1 MRLVIHIPARK
12 GSKRVPRKNHRNLC
26 GKPMIEYSI
35 ISAIKANITEE
46 IYINTDDVEL
56 ADLMVS
62 RYPKLKF
69 FCRDISLTGDKSSS
83 DEFNYDFI
91 KSTNPDVLMMI
102 NPVCPLINEKMIINA
117 FKFFEDNDYD
127 TVISASKSQM
137 QFFYKDQPININ
149 LDETLAPSQENT
161 PVYELNWAIT
171 IWDCKTFINNMKAK
185 SFAVLGTKLGIFE
198 IDKIAGLK
206 VSNEND
212 FLAIEALIKGGYEDR
227 L

>member
-12 GSKRVPRKNHRNLC
+12 GSKRVPRKNFRDLC

-35 ISAIKANITEE
+35 MSAIKANITDE

-62 RYPKLKF
+62 KHPELKF
-69 FCRDISLTGDKSSS
+69 FNRDTSLTGDKSSS
-83 DEFNYDFI
+83 DDFNFDFI
-91 KSTNPDVLMMI
+91 NSTNPDVLMMI
-102 NPVCPLINEKMIINA
+102 NPVCPLVNEKMIVDTYKYFVN
-117 FKFFEDNDYD
+117 NDYD

-137 QFFYKDQPININ
+137 QFFCKDQPININ
-149 LDETLAPSQENT
+149 LDEKLAPSQENS

-171 IWDCKTFINNMKAK
+171 IWECKTFVNNMKSK
-185 SFAVLGTKLGIFE
+185 GFAVLGTKLGIFE
-198 IDKIAGLK
+198 IDKFAGLK